1 MFPQRLLLF
10 IAVKVPAHVF
20 TLHRCKVTPQVSAL
34 YRFIAVKVSQQKQ
47 YATLY
52 IGEEKVSHRQN
63 TIRYRRVAKFHKRE
77 RKKQEKK
84 RRKKTRRKKND
95 TLHKCRAFSTP
106 GIQQY
111 TEQNRSEQNK
121 EPREQRRINQNFSV
135 YIAIQLFRT

>member
-84 RRKKTRRKKND
+84 NEKKNEKKKKRY
-95 TLHKCRAFSTP
+95 TTQMQSFFHPRHTTIHRTEPFR
-106 GIQQY
+106 
-111 TEQNRSEQNK
+111 TEQGTK
-121 EPREQRRINQNFSV
+121 GTKTYKPK
-135 YIAIQLFRT
+135 L